1 MKLRYKI
8 LGGVVLVVAAGVL
21 ALGLAVSHNSP
32 CPAPVASND
41 SNAMKAILY
50 RCYGSPD
57 VLKLEETP
65 KPTPAADEL
74 LVRVHAASVNPL
86 DWHYMTGSPYIMRLG
101 AGLGAPK
108 DPRMGVDFAGTV
120 EAVGQHVTRF
130 KPGDE
135 VFGGRDGAFAEYV
148 TVRETRAVALK
159 PPNMSF
165 EQAAALPIAGITA
178 LQALRDKARVHAGQK
193 VLINGASGGVGTFAV
208 QIAKSL
214 GAEVT
219 GVCSTRN
226 LQMVRSIGADHVID
240 YTREDFT
247 KGTQHYDVIVDNVGT
262 HSVTEYERVLS
273 PNGVYVMI
281 GSTTPGNWFGWLELP
296 IAAKLLS
303 PFTSQKLGMMLA
315 DLNQKDLNVLGELMQ
330 SGKLT
335 PVIDRSYKLSE
346 VPAAIRYLQAGHAR
360 GKVVITVDQ

>member
-1 MKLRYKI
+1 MKLRYKVMGTI
-8 LGGVVLVVAAGVL
+8 VLLVGAGLL
-21 ALGLAVSHNSP
+21 ALGLAMSHNSA
-32 CPAPVASND
+32 CPAPVASN
-41 SNAMKAILY
+41 SANPMKAILY

-86 DWHYMTGSPYIMRLG
+86 DWHYMTGSPYVMRLG

-120 EAVGQHVTRF
+120 EAVGQNVTHF
-130 KPGDE
+130 KPGDQ

-148 TVRETRAVALK
+148 TVREARAVTLK
-159 PPNMSF
+159 PSNMSF
-165 EQAAALPIAGITA
+165 EQAAAVPIAGITA
-178 LQALRDKARVHAGQK
+178 LQALRDQAQVHAGQK
-193 VLINGASGGVGTFAV
+193 VLVNGASGGVGTFAV
-208 QIAKSL
+208 QIAKSF

-226 LQMVRSIGADHVID
+226 LDMVRAIGADHVID

-247 KGTQHYDVIVDNVGT
+247 QGTQRYDVIVDNVGT
-262 HSVTEYERVLS
+262 HSVAEYERVLN
-273 PNGVYVMI
+273 PKGVYVMV

-296 IAAKLLS
+296 LAAKLRS
-303 PFTSQKLGMMLA
+303 PFTTQKLGMMLA
-315 DLNQKDLNVLGELMQ
+315 DLNQKDLNVLSELMQ

-335 PVIDRSYKLSE
+335 PVIDRSYRLSE
-346 VPAAIRYLQAGHAR
+346 VPAAIRYVQAGHAR
-360 GKVVITVDQ
+360 GKVVITVE

>member
-1 MKLRYKI
+1 MKLRYKV
-8 LGGVVLVVAAGVL
+8 LGIVVLLVGAGFL
-21 ALGLAVSHNSP
+21 LLGLAVSHTSS
-32 CPAPVASND
+32 CSPAPVLADKTNL
-41 SNAMKAILY
+41 MKAIHY
-50 RCYGSPD
+50 RCYGSAD

-65 KPTPAADEL
+65 KPTPAADEI

-86 DWHYMTGSPYIMRLG
+86 DWHYMTGSPYIMRLD

-120 EAVGQHVTRF
+120 EAVGQNVTRF

-135 VFGGRDGAFAEYV
+135 VFGARDGAFGEYV
-148 TVRETRAVALK
+148 TVRETRAVAPK
-159 PPNMSF
+159 PSNMSF
-165 EQAAALPIAGITA
+165 EQAAAVPIAGITA
-178 LQALRDKARVHAGQK
+178 LQALRDKAQVHAGQK

-226 LQMVRSIGADHVID
+226 VEMVRSIGADHVID

-247 KGTQHYDVIVDNVGT
+247 KGTQRYDVIVDNVGT
-262 HSVTEYERVLS
+262 HSVREYERVLN
-273 PNGVYVMI
+273 PQGVYVMV
-281 GSTTPGNWFGWLELP
+281 GSTTPGNWFGWLQLP

-315 DLNQKDLNVLGELMQ
+315 DLNQQDLNLLGELMQ

-360 GKVVITVDQ
+360 GKVVITVD